1 MSGKGPTP
9 TVDRKFW
16 PKLTWALLLIGAMT
30 QPHAEV
36 WRFALIGDTPYSD
49 YERAEL
55 PKMLEVIADNQVE
68 FVAHIGDIKSGKD
81 RCDDSLFDDRHRLFN
96 ASRVPFVYVPGDNEW
111 ADCDRVSNGS
121 YVPAERLNKLRSLFW
136 SNDLSLGQKKL
147 TLERQRGNYPE
158 HSRFRIGPVLF
169 VTINLPGGNNNWG
182 MTSQPTEEFLNRNPV
197 VLAWLKENFALAR
210 REKLAGIVFLFQANP
225 GFTHFS
231 QGLPHRGYQEFL
243 ELLRHEASQF
253 TGQVVVVHGDS
264 HISRVDHPLRDK
276 QGRTLNNFTRVET
289 HGYPIMGWTRGI
301 VDTESPTLFRFETLP
316 WPPKKP

>member
-136 SNDLSLGQKKL
+136 SVPCNGC
-147 TLERQRGNYPE
+147 R
-158 HSRFRIGPVLF
+158 
-169 VTINLPGGNNNWG
+169 
-182 MTSQPTEEFLNRNPV
+182 
-197 VLAWLKENFALAR
+197 
-210 REKLAGIVFLFQANP
+210 
-225 GFTHFS
+225 
-231 QGLPHRGYQEFL
+231 
-243 ELLRHEASQF
+243 
-253 TGQVVVVHGDS
+253 
-264 HISRVDHPLRDK
+264 
-276 QGRTLNNFTRVET
+276 
-289 HGYPIMGWTRGI
+289 
-301 VDTESPTLFRFETLP
+301 
-316 WPPKKP
+316 